1 MSLIWRHRT
10 GVLRE
15 EYGNW
20 WDCGVGAERIAS
32 RRVFFLHDGRGDF
45 PGRSKRTLATKG
57 EFIHSFDRSIIQ
69 TTHAFIDQAFELKKQ
84 VT

>member
-32 RRVFFLHDGRGDF
+32 RRVFFLHDGRGISPAD
-45 PGRSKRTLATKG
+45 RRELSLLKESL
-57 EFIHSFDRSIIQ
+57 FIPL
-69 TTHAFIDQAFELKKQ
+69 IDP
-84 VT
+84 